1 MSWKKFGMT
10 AVITLGFLSL
20 LEGRE
25 PFTVED
31 ALNVRSV
38 RIQDVTRDGRYAA
51 VTVASRRGRLNVNHE
66 RFGDPTYIAPNDME
80 VKILDTQTGEQ
91 RTLFREPVQARQF
104 AWSNDGKQLGFFL
117 LEGGQYRL
125 AIYDLSKDRLRTV
138 GLRSRREI
146 ASNSGLVW
154 LPDGKQVL
162 LSLRERGW
170 ADSSR
175 AIFLRATQGPV
186 VVYDS
191 REPFLKWEVIRD
203 RSSLSRLVRTDTESG
218 RVETVLPEGRYTDL
232 RLTRDG
238 SKLSWVQSYPVKTDY
253 SREGGTDY
261 ELKVMTLK
269 DTAVHVLHERSGK
282 RIQRQWNEDNTV
294 MAWSDKGHIFVQAL
308 DDTAARKLTRDMETG
323 NGDTLKVSFSIVR
336 WSPDGSRLLAREKNG
351 FWIIQVDEEK
361 TRKVLALDLNE
372 QEDKNPRIEVQA
384 WSRDNRSLYLHVSAR
399 DRWERGL
406 ARFDVQDSIWTD
418 LVRDR
423 NLYSQWQALDYGR
436 RFLYEFSDGD
446 SPGDLFAADSAFKN
460 PMRLTDLNPWIH
472 ERKLTRSELV
482 RYLDVD
488 GNRLYGI
495 LYYPVDYDSSKTYPL
510 VCEIY
515 ETFFDNGFNESMNL
529 ITNAGFFGFRPSV
542 KLEIGYPG
550 EAWIKGVTCGIN
562 ALIER
567 RLVDPEKLG
576 IHGTSYGGY
585 ATSLLITQT
594 DRFAA
599 AINISGKTN
608 IISFLGD
615 SPRIGTRNYAAAEVG
630 QDRIG
635 ATLWEAPLKYMM
647 HSAVMFADR
656 VKTPHLLLTG
666 DDDWNVPAAST
677 REMYYA
683 LRRLGKEC
691 VWVNYMNGGHGAGRA
706 SDEAEY
712 HDQWK
717 RILDWYRD
725 HFEEKKEGPKKEWK
739 RP

>member
-1 MSWKKFGMT
+1 MKWKKYGI
-10 AVITLGFLSL
+10 ATLVVWGFFSI
-20 LEGRE
+20 LEGKE

-38 RIQDVTRDGRYAA
+38 RIQDVTQDGRYAA
-51 VTVASRRGRLNVNHE
+51 ITVASRKGRLNVNHE
-66 RFGDPTYIAPNDME
+66 RFGDPTYIAPNYME
-80 VKILDTQTGEQ
+80 VKILDTRTGEQ

-104 AWSNDGKQLGFFL
+104 VWSNDGKRLGFFL

-125 AIYDLSKDRLRTV
+125 AIYDRVKDRLRTV
-138 GLRSRREI
+138 DLRSRREI
-146 ASNSGLVW
+146 ASNSGLAW

-175 AIFLRATQGPV
+175 ALFLRATQGPV

-238 SKLSWVQSYPVKTDY
+238 LKLSWVQYYPVKTDY

-282 RIQRQWNEDNTV
+282 RIQRLWNEDNTV
-294 MAWSDKGHIFVQAL
+294 MAWSDRGHIFIQAL
-308 DDTAARKLTRDMETG
+308 DDTAARSLTRSMETR
-323 NGDTLKVSFSIVR
+323 NGDTLKVQFSIVR

-361 TRKVLALDLNE
+361 TRKILALDLNE
-372 QEDKNPRIEVQA
+372 QEDQNPRIEVQA
-384 WSRDNRSLYLHVSAR
+384 WSRDNRNLYFHVSAR

-406 ARFDVQDSIWTD
+406 ARFDIQDSVWTD

-423 NLYSQWQALDYGR
+423 DLYSQWHALNYGR
-436 RFLYEFSDGD
+436 RFIYEFSDGD
-446 SPGDLFAADSAFKN
+446 LPGDLFAADSTFED
-460 PMRLTDLNPWIH
+460 PLRLTVLNPWMH
-472 ERKLTRSELV
+472 DKKLTRSELI

-495 LYYPVDYDSSKTYPL
+495 LYYPVDYDSSRIYPL

-515 ETFFDNGFNESMNL
+515 ETFFNNGFNESMNL
-529 ITNAGFFGFRPSV
+529 IANAGFFGFRPSV
-542 KLEIGYPG
+542 KLAIGYPG

-567 RLVDPEKLG
+567 GLVDPEKLG
-576 IHGTSYGGY
+576 VHGTSYGGY

-635 ATLWEAPLKYMM
+635 VTLWEAPLKYMM

-725 HFEEKKEGPKKEWK
+725 HFEEKKKEKKIDE
-739 RP
+739 